1 STAAVTELKGR
12 PWVIF
17 AAPAEVSLACVVS
30 ADFEMHRGIAREFKK
45 TFGNVPELKEQKK
58 DVGEIAVLKRNDR
71 SFVYHL

>member
-1 STAAVTELKGR
+1 MHCKLHDIHPMFLYILQSTAAVTELKGR

-45 TFGNVPELKEQKK
+45 TFFCVENKNL
-58 DVGEIAVLKRNDR
+58 
-71 SFVYHL
+71 